1 MAIIVLGRQDAR
13 RPCGVCRR
21 TLLLG
26 ERAVRFSP
34 GRQDWLDVCPL
45 CVEVAHDQGWIREGS
60 GLTPF
65 LADSPRRRRRRWFP
79 GSALLEGAGLF
90 DGGRLEPA
98 PQASE
103 PMLRRLS
110 RSEQEIV
117 EAVELFNASPYR
129 RTVAGIARSLGDA
142 QVSLVPLSG
151 ANAEVVVTVAWDIS
165 WYQYRVSF
173 DASQPVKMAERG
185 YELDELDGRFKA
197 WNGFLEA
204 DGRITPDIPR
214 L

>member
-1 MAIIVLGRQDAR
+1 MTIIVLGRQDVR
-13 RPCGVCRR
+13 RSCGVCHR

-34 GRQDWLDVCPL
+34 GRDEWLDVCPL
-45 CVEVAHDQGWIREGS
+45 CIEIANDHGWIREGS
-60 GLTPF
+60 PLTPF
-65 LADSPRRRRRRWFP
+65 IADSPRRRRRRFP
-79 GSALLEGAGLF
+79 GSALLEGTGLF

-98 PQASE
+98 PQAPE
-103 PMLRRLS
+103 PMLRQLS

-117 EAVELFNASPYR
+117 EAVELFNASPFR

-151 ANAEVVVTVAWDIS
+151 ANAEVVVTVGWDIS

-173 DASQPVKMAERG
+173 DASQPVKLAERG
-185 YELDELDGRFKA
+185 YELDELEGRFKA

>member
-1 MAIIVLGRQDAR
+1 MAIIVLGKQDVQ
-13 RPCGVCRR
+13 RPCGVCHR
-21 TLLLG
+21 TILLG

-34 GRQDWLDVCPL
+34 GREEWVDVCPL
-45 CVEVAHDQGWIREGS
+45 CLEIAHENGWIREGS
-60 GLTPF
+60 PLTPF
-65 LADSPRRRRRRWFP
+65 LTDSPRRRRRRRFL
-79 GSALLEGAGLF
+79 GSALLESTGLL
-90 DGGRLEPA
+90 DGGRLEPE
-98 PQASE
+98 PHTSE

-117 EAVELFNASPYR
+117 EAADLFNASPYR
-129 RTVAGIARSLGDA
+129 RTVAGIARSLGDT

-165 WYQYRVSF
+165 WYQYRISF
-173 DASQPVKMAERG
+173 DASQPVKLAERG
-185 YELDELDGRFKA
+185 YEVDELKARFRA
-197 WNGFLEA
+197 WNGFLET

>member
-1 MAIIVLGRQDAR
+1 
-13 RPCGVCRR
+13 
-21 TLLLG
+21 
-26 ERAVRFSP
+26 
-34 GRQDWLDVCPL
+34 
-45 CVEVAHDQGWIREGS
+45 
-60 GLTPF
+60 
-65 LADSPRRRRRRWFP
+65 
-79 GSALLEGAGLF
+79 
-90 DGGRLEPA
+90 
-98 PQASE
+98 
-103 PMLRRLS
+103 MLRRLS

-117 EAVELFNASPYR
+117 EAVELFNASSYR

-173 DASQPVKMAERG
+173 DATQPVKLAERG

>member
-1 MAIIVLGRQDAR
+1 MAIIVLGKQDVQ
-13 RPCGVCRR
+13 RPCGVCHR

-34 GRQDWLDVCPL
+34 GRDEWLDVCPL
-45 CVEVAHDQGWIREGS
+45 CVETAHDHGWIREGS

-65 LADSPRRRRRRWFP
+65 LADSPRRRRRRRFL
-79 GSALLEGAGLF
+79 GSSLLEGTGLF
-90 DGGRLEPA
+90 DGGRLEPE
-98 PQASE
+98 PQSTE

-117 EAVELFNASPYR
+117 EAVELFNASSYR

-165 WYQYRVSF
+165 WYQYRVSP
-173 DASQPVKMAERG
+173 DSPQHVRLAERG
-185 YELDELDGRFKA
+185 YELDDLDPRFMHWNGHLDG
-197 WNGFLEA
+197 
-204 DGRITPDIPR
+204 DGRVTPDIPR